1 MVGHRYDVAVVGG
14 GSAGIAAAIAA
25 AERGAH
31 CILLDREATLGGNI
45 SQAFVHTVCGLYYAD
60 EPVPRYANP
69 GFPQRFARASL
80 AWGAAR
86 DPVRAGRVWVLP
98 TDPPKLAAAAV
109 ELCHATA
116 GLELGLSAELVGVTL
131 SAEPGGEQQLL
142 LQTAEGVREELSA
155 RIVVDASGDAA
166 LAMLGGAAT
175 ETSAPDELQ
184 LPSYIFRL
192 AGVDTATLDELEGFG
207 RLHVTRAVAGAVR
220 DGDLPPGCESV
231 LVRPGFDSGRVY
243 LTLNLPRPAEGWEPL
258 DSGRVALLQ
267 TEAQASAEQLVAF
280 LRETRPAFA
289 RCRIDAWPA
298 RLGVREGRRLS
309 ARVCVTRDDVRSG
322 RRRPDEV
329 AISTWPIELWRDHRR
344 ATFIHADGPCGV
356 PLAALLS
363 RSHPGLLAAGRCLG
377 ADSDALGALRVIG
390 TALATGEA
398 AGVVAA
404 CAADAGSDLASV
416 AAGEVRQHIL
426 ERAQMGPGQPGGPA
440 ALPEADR

>member
-1 MVGHRYDVAVVGG
+1 LGGRRYDVAVVGG

-25 AERGAH
+25 AGRGAH

-45 SQAFVHTVCGLYYAD
+45 SQAFVHSICGLYFSD
-60 EPVPRYANP
+60 EPSPRFANP
-69 GFPQRFARASL
+69 GFPQRFANALL
-80 AWGAAR
+80 ACGAAR

-98 TDPPKLAAAAV
+98 TDPPRLAAAAV
-109 ELCHATA
+109 ELCQATA
-116 GLELGLSAELVGVTL
+116 GLDLELAAELVAATL
-131 SAEPGGEQQLL
+131 SSEPGGEQRLL
-142 LQTAEGVREELSA
+142 LRTEGGLRQEICA

-166 LAMLGGAAT
+166 LASLGGAAT
-175 ETSAPDELQ
+175 LAPPADTLQ

-192 AGVDTATLDELEGFG
+192 AGIDTAALDEMQGFG

-231 LVRPGFDSGRVY
+231 LVRPGFEADLVY
-243 LTLNLPRPAEGWEPL
+243 VTLNVPRPAEGWQPF
-258 DSGRVALLQ
+258 DSRRVAAL
-267 TEAQASAEQLVAF
+267 TAEAKGSAEQLVAF
-280 LRETRPAFA
+280 LRSTRPAFA

-298 RLGVREGRRLS
+298 RLGVREGRRLRGRACVS
-309 ARVCVTRDDVRSG
+309 REDVCSG
-322 RRRPDEV
+322 RRHADEV

-344 ATFIHADGPCGV
+344 ASFVHAAGPCGV

-363 RSHPGLLAAGRCLG
+363 RSHPGLAAAGRCLG
-377 ADSDALGALRVIG
+377 ADTDALGALRVIG

-426 ERAQMGPGQPGGPA
+426 ERAQSGPSQPGNRA
-440 ALPEADR
+440 APPETDS